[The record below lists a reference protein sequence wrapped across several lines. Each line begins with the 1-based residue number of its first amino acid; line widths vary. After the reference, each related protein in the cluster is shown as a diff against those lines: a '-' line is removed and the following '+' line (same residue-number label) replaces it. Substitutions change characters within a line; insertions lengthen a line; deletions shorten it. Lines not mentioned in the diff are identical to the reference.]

1 MSTSSVSLL
10 YDMTWKVFLDSL
22 WQIQNSPVNKH
33 RMSDG
38 GFLVVHNWSIIMPLS
53 GDRIYNARRTINT
66 CTFFETTLGK
76 VGHPG
81 DAGHHLSF
89 LWKTIL
95 GGSMSIRGNDTK
107 NDRNVL
113 CHCLSQQLWSVIK
126 DAIIVISPEF
136 TDHTVSMSNI
146 CLGDLLDDEP
156 EPRHYVPSVWS
167 YLCISVIQILARLDQ
182 REKICSEFFN
192 YILQYFSYFM
202 GGLLIKFLT
211 FTDWDLTQSDVT
223 IFIRIASYLLCSL
236 SQYPAEIKR
245 KPEFKRL
252 LNCFPCIA
260 LSAIFLSVTASL
272 SRVTRPLTCHVTAAR
287 ARGSPH
293 VSIIRTQTQGKKQKN
308 II

>member
-1 MSTSSVSLL
+1 
-10 YDMTWKVFLDSL
+10 
-22 WQIQNSPVNKH
+22 
-33 RMSDG
+33 
-38 GFLVVHNWSIIMPLS
+38 
-53 GDRIYNARRTINT
+53 
-66 CTFFETTLGK
+66 
-76 VGHPG
+76 
-81 DAGHHLSF
+81 
-89 LWKTIL
+89 
-95 GGSMSIRGNDTK
+95 MSIRGNDTK

-136 TDHTVSMSNI
+136 TDHTVSISNI

-156 EPRHYVPSVWS
+156 EPRHYVPVPSVWS

-252 LNCFPCIA
+252 FELFSLYSFICHISQCNSI
-260 LSAIFLSVTASL
+260 SVTCNAATDVSRDSCPCPRL
-272 SRVTRPLTCHVTAAR
+272 SSRLNYPD
-287 ARGSPH
+287 SD
-293 VSIIRTQTQGKKQKN
+293 SGKKTKN